1 MPLTI
6 DDTTVGTAHS
16 PFVIAEIG
24 MNHNGDIELGKEM
37 IRAAAEAGADA
48 VKFQSFRTERFLSER
63 VSARDEYAQYELT
76 PEDHEILKAEAHAQ
90 DLSFLSTPF
99 DAESVDLLDGLGVPC
114 FKIASSDLTN
124 YPFLEY
130 VAEKGKPM
138 ILSTGY
144 ATFSEVA
151 KAVETVRDGGNEE
164 LVLLHCV
171 STYPTPPEEM
181 NLGAIRTL
189 AEAFESP
196 VGLSDHTKGSPVA
209 PITATAFGASI
220 IEKHFTTD
228 NSLPGFDHE
237 ISENPETFQ
246 RMVDR
251 IRTTHEALG
260 MGRKVPRESELESKS
275 SVRRSLFWES
285 SYESG
290 TDVTDEMIL
299 AMRPGDGIRPDQLD
313 SISGTVLA
321 EDVEAGEQVEFSH
334 LEWDGE

>member
-1 MPLTI
+1 MTLTI
-6 DDTTVGTAHS
+6 DDTAVGTAQP
-16 PFVIAEIG
+16 PFIIAEIG

-37 IRAAAEAGADA
+37 IREAAEAGADA
-48 VKFQSFRTERFLSER
+48 VKFQSFKTEQFLSER
-63 VSARDEYAQYELT
+63 VSAQDEYAQYELA
-76 PEDHEILKAEAHAQ
+76 PEDHETLQVEAHTQ
-90 DLSFLSTPF
+90 SLTFLSTPF
-99 DAESVDLLDGLGVPC
+99 DTESVDLLDDLGVPC
-114 FKIASSDLTN
+114 FKVASSDLTN
-124 YPFLEY
+124 YPFLKY
-130 VAEKGKPM
+130 IAEKGKPM

-144 ATFSEVA
+144 STLSEVA
-151 KAVETVRDGGNEE
+151 KAVETVRATGNEN

-189 AEAFESP
+189 DEAFEYP

-209 PITATAFGASI
+209 PITATAIGASV

-237 ISENPETFQ
+237 ISENPETFR

-251 IRTTHEALG
+251 IQTTHEALG
-260 MGRKVPRESELESKS
+260 TGRKEPRESELESKTAA
-275 SVRRSLFWES
+275 RRSLFWRS

-290 TDVTDEMIL
+290 TAVTDEMVL

-313 SISGTVLA
+313 SIRGAVLA
-321 EDVEAGEQVEFSH
+321 GDVEAGEQIQFSH

>member
-1 MPLTI
+1 MTLTI
-6 DDTTVGTAHS
+6 DDTPVGTAHP

-37 IRAAAEAGADA
+37 VRAAAEAGADA

-63 VSARDEYAQYELT
+63 VSARDEYAKYELT
-76 PEDHEILKAEAHAQ
+76 PEDHEILQAEAHEQ
-90 DLSFLSTPF
+90 NLTFLSTPF
-99 DAESVDLLDGLGVPC
+99 DTESVNLLNELGVTC
-114 FKIASSDLTN
+114 FKVASSDLTN

-130 VAEKGKPM
+130 IAEKGKPM

-144 ATFSEVA
+144 STLSEVA
-151 KAVETVRDGGNEE
+151 KAVETVLDAGNED
-164 LVLLHCV
+164 LMILHCV

-189 AEAFESP
+189 DETFGFP

-209 PITATAFGASI
+209 PITATAFGASV

-237 ISENPETFQ
+237 ISENPGTFQ

-251 IRTTHEALG
+251 IQTTHEALG
-260 MGRKVPRESELESKS
+260 TGRKEPRESELENRTAA
-275 SVRRSLFWES
+275 RRSLFWNY
-285 SYESG
+285 SYEGG
-290 TDVTDEMIL
+290 TDVTDEMVT
-299 AMRPGDGIRPDQLD
+299 AKRPGDGIRPDQLD
-313 SISGTVLA
+313 SISRTVLA